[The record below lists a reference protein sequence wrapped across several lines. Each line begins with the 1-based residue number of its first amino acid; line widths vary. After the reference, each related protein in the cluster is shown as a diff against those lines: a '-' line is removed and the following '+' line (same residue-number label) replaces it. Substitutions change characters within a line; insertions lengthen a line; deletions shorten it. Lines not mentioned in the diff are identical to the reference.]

1 MSRRAVFSA
10 LCAGAAIAALACVL
24 SADPARA
31 QGGDGPGVVGSVI
44 NGSSGG
50 AVPAGLPIT
59 ISVRSEGGATQEIT
73 TTTSITGV
81 FRLESLSLQTGDS
94 IAGRTQYQG
103 VTYTSEPV
111 TVAAG
116 SSDIT
121 MTIQVY
127 ETTDDAS
134 GIVIDQLHLFVTTTD
149 NGLQVLEY
157 YLVGNVGDRTYVG
170 QTAPQTGQR
179 VTLTSLLPEGA
190 AIEHAESSGAVQPT
204 VDRAGRVLDA
214 EPVRPG
220 LATVETFLTYQLPH
234 ADVVTIQRSY
244 DVPVQSVVMFVP
256 HGALALV
263 GAGLE
268 AGSVIQTEA
277 GPMLTYTA
285 APLAVGETL
294 SVQVLTATQPAAPT
308 QGDMALPVRNTTH
321 ELAIGLAAL
330 AVAGAALYLMGR
342 KPDHQAAP
350 EAINP
355 MLCEILALDRQF
367 EAQEIEATAY
377 QRQRQALV
385 RQAVVVLEEHH
396 DD

>member
-1 MSRRAVFSA
+1 
-10 LCAGAAIAALACVL
+10 
-24 SADPARA
+24 
-31 QGGDGPGVVGSVI
+31 
-44 NGSSGG
+44 
-50 AVPAGLPIT
+50 
-59 ISVRSEGGATQEIT
+59 
-73 TTTSITGV
+73 
-81 FRLESLSLQTGDS
+81 
-94 IAGRTQYQG
+94 
-103 VTYTSEPV
+103 
-111 TVAAG
+111 
-116 SSDIT
+116 
-121 MTIQVY
+121 
-127 ETTDDAS
+127 
-134 GIVIDQLHLFVTTTD
+134 
-149 NGLQVLEY
+149 
-157 YLVGNVGDRTYVG
+157 
-170 QTAPQTGQR
+170 
-179 VTLTSLLPEGA
+179 
-190 AIEHAESSGAVQPT
+190 
-204 VDRAGRVLDA
+204 VLDA